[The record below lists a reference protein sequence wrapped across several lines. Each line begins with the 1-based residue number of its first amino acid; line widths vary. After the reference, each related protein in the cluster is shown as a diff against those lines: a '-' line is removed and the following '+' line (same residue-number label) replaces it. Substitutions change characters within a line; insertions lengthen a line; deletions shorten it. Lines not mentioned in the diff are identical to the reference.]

1 MNVLHVI
8 FGVLFWILAD
18 CFPVPS
24 KLTSVPGIT
33 SDSDVQF
40 SKVYLK
46 NLYKL
51 PPKSVSGKRSAV
63 ENPLEALQYFF
74 RLAVTGRLDNDTLRL
89 MRHPRCG
96 VPDMSE
102 YKIIH
107 RNLKWSS
114 NIITYRIVHYTPDLP
129 AVQVD
134 WAIWNALRVWSEVT
148 PLEFIQL
155 HSGPADIVISFGA
168 QDHEDFFPFDGPSG
182 ILAHAFPPGA
192 DIGGDIHFDDDE
204 TWTMTAEAYNLFTVA
219 AHEIGH
225 SLGLDHSSD
234 PRALMFPLYT
244 FISLK
249 NYSLADDDIRG
260 IQVLY
265 GSRNSK
271 MTIPSICNPVDAIA
285 HLDKGTIV
293 FKDGYYGLNGYIC
306 GSPSVIYWN
315 HSTWFAIGP
324 LAFEEHIIWYHH
336 PNVAAAKAFSINSV
350 WKDLPTSIDA
360 AYNSPRNS
368 TLHVFSGRKFWTF
381 QRFSLLAES
390 PQDISALGFPTSLK
404 KIDAATHDKQT
415 GNTYFF
421 SEDLCWR

>member
-1 MNVLHVI
+1 MCRDVQWFHYVP
-8 FGVLFWILAD
+8 D

-51 PPKSVSGKRSAV
+51 PSKSVSGKRSAV

-74 RLAVTGRLDNDTLRL
+74 GLAVTGRLDNETLGL
-89 MRHPRCG
+89 MRQPRCG

-204 TWTMTAEAYNLFTVA
+204 TWTMTAEDIEGNSYNLFTVA

-271 MTIPSICNPVDAIA
+271 MTIPSI
-285 HLDKGTIV
+285 
-293 FKDGYYGLNGYIC
+293 Y
-306 GSPSVIYWN
+306 GSPNPAKVRSSLPTDVGTY
-315 HSTWFAIGP
+315 
-324 LAFEEHIIWYHH
+324 LRKAFEEHIIVENRLVWYHH

-350 WKDLPTSIDA
+350 WKGLPTSIDA
-360 AYNSPRNS
+360 AYNYPRNDQI
-368 TLHVFSGRKFWTF
+368 LKFDYDVSDLW
-381 QRFSLLAES
+381 ES
-390 PQDISALGFPTSLK
+390 YDEKRGAMEDGFPKPLDSLFPGLGHEV
-404 KIDAATHDKQT
+404 DAAFQHTNGELASNVKLSSHIK
-415 GNTYFF
+415 
-421 SEDLCWR
+421 